1 MISSLL
7 SLVRYD
13 LLSIKN
19 WYSTRVTVKAL
30 VTVLFLMIFSILFGL
45 IYFYCYLLFDN
56 LRHYDSYGQ
65 FVAKYLMVSSVV
77 FLLVFTTLTTAL
89 SSILSTYSSSQSF
102 KKLMIFPVTNMV
114 LASYYYIRFL
124 GASVISSLVLILPI
138 FSSYA
143 KVFSFN
149 PLVSLILTI
158 CLTLLV
164 HSVGLSL
171 ASFIVRIFTRY
182 RMLVFVVFT
191 SLVAVAFASTLNI
204 IIPQNFGLL
213 YQSPAESFFT
223 LTNTLPVTK
232 SPIYQYLLDPG
243 QPVVSTAVIF
253 IFSFSFVLLSLVF
266 QSLSIRHNLA
276 VTNSLN
282 IKPSY
287 VSLSFLRTKLPI
299 TKKDILFLARK
310 PQEVI
315 NVFFF
320 LTGGIVITFLIQN
333 LRNIRPFTQ
342 TEAHTIGLFA
352 FGWYSFFA
360 ISYCLRFVLPLLSI
374 EGGSLSLLLVGGRS
388 KMFAQKLIST
398 VVITIPLLLS
408 SLLLWYFFRLPIEK
422 SSYIIASF
430 KLILF
435 SSMLAFFQGW
445 LYPDF
450 KDSQSPDRVST
461 SLSGLLVLVAS
472 LGYLFVQYLNLA
484 DSQYWEPLIEIVP
497 IALLLILGF
506 AAKNKNLTLE

>member
-1 MISSLL
+1 M
-7 SLVRYD
+7 
-13 LLSIKN
+13 
-19 WYSTRVTVKAL
+19 
-30 VTVLFLMIFSILFGL
+30 LFPIGNI
-45 IYFYCYLLFDN
+45 
-56 LRHYDSYGQ
+56 
-65 FVAKYLMVSSVV
+65 
-77 FLLVFTTLTTAL
+77 
-89 SSILSTYSSSQSF
+89 
-102 KKLMIFPVTNMV
+102 V

-143 KVFSFN
+143 RVFSFS
-149 PLVSLILTI
+149 PIVSLILTI
-158 CLTLLV
+158 SLTLLV

-171 ASFIVRIFTRY
+171 SSVILRLFTRY
-182 RMLVFVVFT
+182 RFLVFIVFA
-191 SLVAVAFASTLNI
+191 SLVAIAFAGTLNV

-213 YQSPAESFFT
+213 YQSPSENFFN

-243 QPVVSTAVIF
+243 QPIISTTVI
-253 IFSFSFVLLSLVF
+253 IFFSLSFVLLSLAF
-266 QSLSIRHNLA
+266 QSLFIRHNMA
-276 VTNSLN
+276 VTDSLN

-287 VSLSFLRTKLPI
+287 ISLSFLKTSLPI
-299 TKKDILFLARK
+299 TKKDILFLVRK

-320 LTGGIVITFLIQN
+320 LTGGVVITLLVQN

-342 TEAHTIGLFA
+342 GEAHTIGLFA
-352 FGWYSFFA
+352 FGWYGFFA

-374 EGGSLSLLLVGGRS
+374 EGGSLGLLLVSGRS
-388 KMFAQKLIST
+388 KIFFQKFIST
-398 VVITIPLLLS
+398 LIITIPLMLS
-408 SLLLWYFFRLPIEK
+408 SLFLWYFFRLPIEK

-430 KLILF
+430 KIILF

-472 LGYLFVQYLNLA
+472 LGYLFTQYLHL
-484 DSQYWEPLIEIVP
+484 SGSVYWRPLIEIVP
-497 IALLLILGF
+497 IVMLLVFGY
-506 AAKNKNLTLE
+506 AAKSKNHTLD